1 TATTFMAVASSAQA
15 LATHSGGHDSF
26 MAGMHG
32 GHSPDEMHAHFDKV
46 LTEAGA
52 SNAQKQQIHTI
63 MKDAMNAEHADMQS
77 FHDSCSQLKTL
88 LTAATIDETAVARVR
103 SEQDQLMLGTS
114 HRLSDTMLAVA
125 RVLTPAQRA
134 KLGAEI
140 DRMMAEHGG
149 HHHGG

>member
-1 TATTFMAVASSAQA
+1 M
-15 LATHSGGHDSF
+15 
-26 MAGMHG
+26 
-32 GHSPDEMHAHFDKV
+32 
-46 LTEAGA
+46 
-52 SNAQKQQIHTI
+52 
-63 MKDAMNAEHADMQS
+63 
-77 FHDSCSQLKTL
+77 
-88 LTAATIDETAVARVR
+88 TAAATSCETAVARVR

-134 KLGAEI
+134 KLGEEI

>member
-1 TATTFMAVASSAQA
+1 MARDTTTEPTPTPSSRPNRKHRLVRASALAVAIAFGTATTFMAVASSAQA

-77 FHDSCSQLKTL
+77 FHDSCS
-88 LTAATIDETAVARVR
+88 DE
-103 SEQDQLMLGTS
+103 L
-114 HRLSDTMLAVA
+114 
-125 RVLTPAQRA
+125 
-134 KLGAEI
+134 
-140 DRMMAEHGG
+140 
-149 HHHGG
+149 